1 MTEATPQKE
10 PIDYS
15 NTSDVVARYTPF
27 VKSITAK
34 IRRGLPEHIEFD
46 DLIDYGMIGLLEA
59 ASRFDPEAGAHF
71 MTFAYYRIRGAVY
84 DGLRQMGWLSRSH
97 YRKARFEA
105 QANDYLEGFV
115 QDAPVREGEELEA
128 SVGSLADAVEGLA
141 MVFITSLDAENA
153 EELVDPSTAIDE
165 KIGLAQTKKILR
177 DAVVKLP
184 EQERMM
190 MELYYFKGLGLQEV
204 GEKLGVSKSWAC
216 RLHARVIEKLKRMVI
231 DALGPD

>member
-115 QDAPVREGEELEA
+115 QDAPVREGDELEA

-153 EELVDPSTAIDE
+153 EELVDPSTAVDE

>member
-1 MTEATPQKE
+1 MTEATPKSDVL
-10 PIDYS
+10 DYS
-15 NTSDVVARYTPF
+15 NTSEVVARYTPF

-34 IRRGLPEHIEFD
+34 VRRGLPDHIEFD

-59 ASRFDPEAGAHF
+59 ASRYDADAGAHF
-71 MTFAYYRIRGAVY
+71 MTFAYYRIRGAIY
-84 DGLRQMGWLSRSH
+84 DGLRQMGWLSRSQ
-97 YRKARFEA
+97 YKRAKFEA
-105 QANDYLEGFV
+105 QANDYLEGFIQESPT
-115 QDAPVREGEELEA
+115 QDGEDLE
-128 SVGSLADAVEGLA
+128 SSMESLADAVEGLA

-153 EELVDPSTAIDE
+153 EELVDTSTAVDE
-165 KIGLAQTKKILR
+165 RINLSQTKKILR
-177 DAVVKLP
+177 DAVEKLP

-231 DALGPD
+231 DSLGPD